1 MFCSSIARSLVGAVV
16 VVSAAFAA
24 FGDELDIARGAL
36 REGLWDVARLHAA
49 KSEDPG
55 ARIVIAESFARE
67 GKWKELLDTVEGWN
81 NSEDER
87 LLYYRALALA
97 ETGKMAQAGFAIS
110 DRKFSDP
117 AYMRLATRLKARVAM
132 SEKGAAEAL
141 KIMKDAPEA
150 LADEDY
156 LKDII
161 TAVAQKFSAEQ
172 SADLSL
178 ILPEKMK
185 AALEPFVT
193 KELGKILGKD
203 VEATFSKKVSGGFRI
218 GPKDGG
224 YFVSLTDETF
234 QELIGGYL
242 RPMTKKLLFG

>member
-1 MFCSSIARSLVGAVV
+1 MDKLQ
-16 VVSAAFAA
+16 
-24 FGDELDIARGAL
+24 ELTQRLYD
-36 REGLWDVARLHAA
+36 EGLA
-49 KSEDPG
+49 KGKQEGEALLQKATAEAED
-55 ARIVIAESFARE
+55 IVKKARE
-67 GKWKELLDTVEGWN
+67 EAEAIVVKARKEAD
-81 NSEDER
+81 D
-87 LLYYRALALA
+87 Y
-97 ETGKMAQAGFAIS
+97 
-110 DRKFSDP
+110 
-117 AYMRLATRLKARVAM
+117 KARVEGDVKMAASQAVQATRSDIENLVVAKM
-132 SEKGAAEAL
+132 VDEKVD
-141 KIMKDAPEA
+141 KA